1 MLGYHFEDVS
11 LVVVGANRDIR
22 SSIRTSLR
30 DEGFLN
36 VRDTHLIAR
45 ARGWVTA
52 DPPDLLI
59 ADADA
64 LHGDAC
70 RLFHGIRHQE
80 LGYDPVVPII
90 AIAPLRTPRQIR
102 QIVDAGPDHILVE
115 QLTIKQLLE
124 RVHLLVLGRKPF
136 VVTADYIGPDRRNA
150 PRPDESPSAPLI
162 EVPNTLRAKATRSED
177 EEALRRRLAKTAAE
191 INRRKMERDAVQIAW
206 LTPRIVDAGETWDR
220 ERDLERLIA
229 TAEDLA
235 RRLAF
240 AGQEHVLGLC
250 RSLIEVA
257 SRLIHRSS
265 AADPRDLKVLPHLSA
280 AINTAFPE
288 DADTAS
294 ISNVIVNKVATLAR

>member
-36 VRDTHLIAR
+36 VRDTHLMAR

-59 ADADA
+59 ADADT

-80 LGYDPVVPII
+80 LGQDPVVPII
-90 AIAPLRTPRQIR
+90 AIASTRTPRQVR
-102 QIVDAGPDHILVE
+102 QVVDAGPDHVLVE
-115 QLTIKQLLE
+115 QLTIGQLLE

-150 PRPDESPSAPLI
+150 PRSADSPGAPLI
-162 EVPNTLRAKATRSED
+162 EVPNSLRAKATRSED
-177 EEALRRRLAKTAAE
+177 EEALRQRLAKTAAE

-206 LTPRIVDAGETWDR
+206 LTPRIVDAGDTWDR
-220 ERDLERLIA
+220 EHDLERLIA
-229 TAEDLA
+229 TSEDLA

-240 AGQEHVLGLC
+240 TGQDHVLELC

-265 AADPRDLKVLPHLSA
+265 AADPRDFKVLPHLSA
-280 AINTAFPE
+280 AINAAFPD

-294 ISNVIVNKVATLAR
+294 ISSIIVDKVASLAR